1 MSTVYIYAV
10 GYIPRQLR
18 KKLPKS
24 LHLLRINVLLC
35 IGDLLDDQDDS
46 HDWVELVNRGGLTRV
61 NNTTFD
67 MFLAIELELRQH
79 VSQIQPGLD
88 LEQIVTAFSENEDVI
103 TLWSLINID

>member
-1 MSTVYIYAV
+1 MSTVYICSWLYSSTIEKETAKIV
-10 GYIPRQLR
+10 A
-18 KKLPKS
+18 S
-24 LHLLRINVLLC
+24 FRINVLLC